1 MNREL
6 ASEFSMDELQ
16 EFLEGD
22 IRPPAA
28 DPIFK
33 ERLREDLWKMIQGR
47 HGKPPGDLD

>member
-6 ASEFSMDELQ
+6 TSEFSMDELQ

-28 DPIFK
+28 DPVFK
-33 ERLREDLWKMIQGR
+33 ERLREDLWKMIQQR
-47 HGKPPGDLD
+47 HVKSPTEVD